1 MPRKG
6 ASEERILAGL
16 QQEAVHRSLFER
28 GGRFHGLGG
37 PPMKRV
43 PVRGTV
49 PRAFA

>member
-37 PPMKRV
+37 PPTRRV
-43 PVRGTV
+43 PAHVAA